1 MRLTAAKPFFLIF
14 LLLIAFS
21 TPALASFFVIP
32 TIQKESNI
40 ITVKTSDGD
49 FDNPIDA
56 MNSITDASETNPY
69 LIVIGPGV
77 FDIGSNQI
85 IMKSHVGILGSGENQ
100 TTITGSRSTNSAD
113 QFDDGSLIVGTDN
126 ASLKS
131 LTILNSTNV
140 SDDNSSCIFFQNST
154 ASIEDVHIRLYSISD
169 YTHGILSNNSTVTLK
184 NVEIIV
190 DNGTAHSY
198 GILAD
203 NSSIIEDQDLTII
216 DSPDAGIAHAISIV
230 GNSELHSRNL
240 SVTVSGSGT
249 QHKGVY
255 IQASTAVIISANID
269 ISGGDRS
276 NFGITLYNISK
287 CKLSESTVSTGSI
300 PAPGGWLS
308 SAAFV
313 KDFGDTA
320 IINNSTLTAAQF
332 ATYNFING
340 TPHYIDII
348 DSELEGGAWNS
359 DCIRCSRNGMA
370 LNGSC
375 EVP

>member
-1 MRLTAAKPFFLIF
+1 M
-14 LLLIAFS
+14 
-21 TPALASFFVIP
+21 
-32 TIQKESNI
+32 
-40 ITVKTSDGD
+40 
-49 FDNPIDA
+49 
-56 MNSITDASETNPY
+56 
-69 LIVIGPGV
+69 
-77 FDIGSNQI
+77 
-85 IMKSHVGILGSGENQ
+85 
-100 TTITGSRSTNSAD
+100 
-113 QFDDGSLIVGTDN
+113 
-126 ASLKS
+126 
-131 LTILNSTNV
+131 
-140 SDDNSSCIFFQNST
+140 
-154 ASIEDVHIRLYSISD
+154 
-169 YTHGILSNNSTVTLK
+169 
-184 NVEIIV
+184 EIIV

-249 QHKGVY
+249 KHRGVY

-276 NFGITLYNISK
+276 NFGISLYDISK

-300 PAPGGWLS
+300 PAPGAWLS

-313 KDFGDTA
+313 KHFGDTA
-320 IINNSTLTAAQF
+320 IINNSTLTATEY
-332 ATYNFING
+332 ATYNFSNS

-348 DSELEGGAWNS
+348 DSELGGGAWNS
-359 DCIRCSRNGMA
+359 DYIRCSRNGMA

-375 EVP
+375 EIP